1 MQIHVVSAGE
11 TLTSI
16 AKKYGTTTK
25 IIIEVNELPNPEELV
40 VGQSLAIRIP
50 SLVHTVVQ
58 GDTLER
64 ISKKYGISVA
74 KIQQNNPQ
82 KTAAKYLIPGEQLFI
97 FFEGEQPIESI
108 IVNGFAYPEID
119 ETVLKKT
126 LPFLTYVTI
135 FAYHIKADGT
145 LLPLKDEPIIQLAK
159 DYGVVPVMMLVPMNE
174 TDTSFNSKLA
184 HEIFANKEAE
194 DRLIENV
201 VQNMKSKGYK
211 GLNIDF
217 EFIYPEDKTGLL
229 NFIQKFQKRL
239 AQDNYFTLVALA
251 PKTSG
256 EMKGLLYEAHDYP
269 AIGKAAD
276 DVLFMTY
283 EWGYLYGPPMAT
295 SPLNK
300 VKQVV
305 DYGVSA
311 IDPGKILLGVPN
323 YAYDWTLPFVKG
335 ESRADTISNQEAIRI
350 AAKYRVN
357 IIFDE
362 QSQSPYFFYTDENK
376 LIHVVWF
383 DDVRSMDAKMRLIP
397 QYGLDG
403 AGVWQIMSFFP
414 GLWNVTGALFVV
426 EKV

>member
-16 AKKYGTTTK
+16 AKQYNTTTK
-25 IIIEVNELPNPEELV
+25 IITEVNELPNPENLV
-40 VGQSLAIRIP
+40 VGQSIAIRIP
-50 SLVHTVVQ
+50 SLVHTVVK
-58 GDTLER
+58 GDTLEG
-64 ISKKYGISVA
+64 ISKKYGISQA

-97 FFEGEQPIESI
+97 FFKGEQPIDSI
-108 IVNGFAYPEID
+108 LVNGFAYPGID

-135 FAYHIKADGT
+135 FAYHFLPDGT
-145 LLPLKDEPIIQLAK
+145 LLPLKDESIIQQANE
-159 DYGVVPVMMLVPMNE
+159 YGVVPVMMLVPMNA
-174 TDTSFNSKLA
+174 TDTSFNGKLA
-184 HEIFANKEAE
+184 NEIFANKEAE

-201 VQNMKSKGYK
+201 AKNMKQKGYQ

-217 EFIYPEDKTGLL
+217 EFIYPKDREGLL
-229 NFIQKFQKRL
+229 NFIEKTKNRL
-239 AQDNYFTLVALA
+239 AQDKYFTQVALA
-251 PKTSG
+251 PKTSAAQ
-256 EMKGLLYEAHDYP
+256 KGLLYEAHDYP
-269 AIGKAAD
+269 TIGKVTD
-276 DVLFMTY
+276 HVLFMTY

-295 SPLNK
+295 SPVNK
-300 VKQVV
+300 VKQVL

-311 IDPGKILLGVPN
+311 IEPHKILLGVPN
-323 YAYDWTLPFVKG
+323 YAYDWTLPFIKG
-335 ESRADTISNQEAIRI
+335 ESRADTISNQEAIRR
-350 AAKYRVN
+350 AVKYKVN

-362 QSQSPYFFYTDENK
+362 QAQSPYYFYTDEQN

>member
-16 AKKYGTTTK
+16 AKQYNTTVK
-25 IIIEVNELPNPEELV
+25 IITEVNELPNPQELV
-40 VGQSLAIRIP
+40 VGQSIAIRIP
-50 SLVHTVVQ
+50 SLVHTIVE
-58 GDTLER
+58 GDTLEG
-64 ISKKYGISVA
+64 ISKKYGISKA

-82 KTAAKYLIPGEQLFI
+82 KTAAKYLIPGEQLII

-108 IVNGFAYPEID
+108 LVNGFAYPEID
-119 ETVLKKT
+119 EMVLRKT

-135 FAYHIKADGT
+135 FAYRFLPDGT
-145 LLPLKDEPIIQLAK
+145 LLPLKDEPIIQIAK
-159 DYGVVPVMMLVPMNE
+159 EYGVVPIMMLVPMNA
-174 TDTSFNSKLA
+174 TDSSFNSKLA
-184 HEIFANKEAE
+184 SEIFANKEAE

-201 VQNMKSKGYK
+201 AKNMEKKGYK

-217 EFIYPEDKTGLL
+217 EFIYPKDREGLV
-229 NFIQKFQKRL
+229 NFIEKTKNRL
-239 AQDNYFTLVALA
+239 AKDRYFTQVALA

-256 EMKGLLYEAHDYP
+256 EQKGLLYEAHDYP
-269 AIGKAAD
+269 AIGKVAD
-276 DVLFMTY
+276 HVLFMTY

-311 IDPGKILLGVPN
+311 IKPNKILLGVPN

-335 ESRADTISNQEAIRI
+335 ESRADTISNQEAIRR

-362 QSQSPYFFYTDENK
+362 QAQSPYYFYTDEKN

-403 AGVWQIMSFFP
+403 AGIWQIMSFFP